1 MYIYLSHG
9 SINDRARGGSES
21 ASGLKIHTTRW
32 MAVNYIDLLVW
43 IFIWMFDQARMQGKT
58 VLVWPAP
65 FSLAGR
71 LRLTRRKV

>member
-1 MYIYLSHG
+1 M
-9 SINDRARGGSES
+9 
-21 ASGLKIHTTRW
+21 
-32 MAVNYIDLLVW
+32 NYIGLLVW